1 MYLMRSESSHPI
13 TDTSSGTDNPCA
25 LAARIA
31 PKAIRSEPQM
41 MALTPWPSKSTAARA
56 PPSTEKTVSADG
68 DPAPSLE
75 MTIHGSPQTLF
86 LTLHRNVSSRT
97 DG

>member
-56 PPSTEKTVSADG
+56 PPSTEKTV
-68 DPAPSLE
+68 L
-75 MTIHGSPQTLF
+75 
-86 LTLHRNVSSRT
+86 LTVTPVSYT
-97 DG
+97 HL